1 MRAHKKIMPKLIL
14 GFVAA
19 TLATVPALAG
29 EPVNSDPAHGSKQGG
44 IGAVTGLAVG
54 ALAGGPIG
62 AFIGF
67 GVGAAIGD
75 SYHRQLQTRSAM
87 QQQLQHDEAER
98 SELNANIVQLDTSLA
113 QAREH
118 GEQLDQTL
126 RRTDDLGVDVSF
138 RTNDDAVS
146 TQAMSPLL
154 KLGALVA
161 SIPQARLRVA
171 GYADPRGP
179 DTLNEALSLR
189 RAESVAAVLVTA
201 GVPREHISVEGHG
214 AAESAS
220 EPGDLDA
227 YALERRVSVRVQL
240 AGDSQV
246 ARNDQ

>member
-1 MRAHKKIMPKLIL
+1 MRAQKKMMPRAIL

-19 TLATVPALAG
+19 ALATVPALAG
-29 EPVNSDPAHGSKQGG
+29 EPTSSDPAHGSKQGG
-44 IGAVTGLAVG
+44 VGAVAGLAVG

-67 GVGAAIGD
+67 GVGAVMGD
-75 SYHRQLQTRSAM
+75 SYHRQLQTKSAM

-98 SELNANIVQLDTSLA
+98 SELNASIAQLDTSLA
-113 QAREH
+113 HAREH

-126 RRTDDLGVDVSF
+126 RQTDDLGVDVSF

-179 DTLNEALSLR
+179 ESLNEALSLR
-189 RAESVAAVLVTA
+189 RAESVAAVLVSA
-201 GVPREHISVEGHG
+201 GVPRERVSVEGHG
-214 AAESAS
+214 AAESVS

-227 YALERRVSVRVQL
+227 YAFERRVSVRMQL

-246 ARNDQ
+246 ARNDR